1 MTDPLFLASTEVLA
15 STGVGS
21 VVVLDGAEGR
31 HAADVRRLRA
41 GEAIDLSDGRG
52 LLLHGEVADVGR
64 GTVSVSVRAV
74 EHVPAREPRFVVVQ
88 ALARGGRDEDAVE
101 AMTEVGVDEVVGW
114 AASRSVAK
122 WTDKSEARWLATAR
136 AAAKQSRSPWVPTVT
151 GPATTEDVAV
161 RVGRAA
167 LGVVLHEEAEE
178 PLASVDVPAG
188 GEVVVVVGPEGGV
201 APGELTQ
208 FAAAGARVCRLGDR
222 VLRSSTAGVAALSVL
237 SAATRWR

>member
-1 MTDPLFLASTEVLA
+1 WWRRALLAAAGRVQHEVTDPLFLASTEVLA

-136 AAAKQSRSPWVPTVT
+136 AAAKQSR
-151 GPATTEDVAV
+151 
-161 RVGRAA
+161 
-167 LGVVLHEEAEE
+167 
-178 PLASVDVPAG
+178 
-188 GEVVVVVGPEGGV
+188 
-201 APGELTQ
+201 
-208 FAAAGARVCRLGDR
+208 
-222 VLRSSTAGVAALSVL
+222 
-237 SAATRWR
+237 